1 MKRTIAELRLEEAY
15 KLAKMGDGDLGK
27 AKKVMNSFYRF
38 TALRIR
44 NVELSNSNAEIAN
57 SEWLKKE
64 EEKEER
70 WRKRLE
76 KYFAEYGLM
85 LVFYGIY
92 PTITNKKGG
101 NDIIYTYYYH

>member
-1 MKRTIAELRLEEAY
+1 MKRTISELRAEQVKA
-15 KLAKMGDGDLGK
+15 LANMGDGDLKK
-27 AKKVMNSFYRF
+27 ASKVMNSFYRY
-38 TALRIR
+38 TALRVR

-57 SEWLKKE
+57 SKWLKEE

-76 KYFAEYGLM
+76 QYFAEYGLM

-101 NDIIYTYYYH
+101 NDVIYTYYY